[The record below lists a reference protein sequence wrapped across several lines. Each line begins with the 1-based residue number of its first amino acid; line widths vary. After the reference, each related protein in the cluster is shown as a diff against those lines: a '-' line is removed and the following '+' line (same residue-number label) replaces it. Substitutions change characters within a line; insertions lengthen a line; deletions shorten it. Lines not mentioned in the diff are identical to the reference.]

1 MNERVTTLDARS
13 PDSGEQQLLTCT
25 VGSML
30 VAVPTAAV
38 QRILR
43 MAALS
48 PAPNPMPGVVG
59 LLNIAGEVVPVVD
72 PRPVLGVHPAQVAPG
87 QFLVLMAA
95 TSRYLLW
102 VDAIGRIVDAPL
114 LPAPASVGQTTDF
127 MAQIEGRVVPILDV
141 DALDPARAG
150 DRTAPR

>member
-1 MNERVTTLDARS
+1 MIERVTKLDAQQ
-13 PDSGEQQLLTCT
+13 PDSDEMQLLTCT

-72 PRPVLGVHPAQVAPG
+72 PRPVLGVPPAQVAPG

-102 VDAIGRIVDAPL
+102 VDTIGRIVDAPL
-114 LPAPASVGQTTDF
+114 LPSPSSGGQTMDF
-127 MAQIEGRVVPILDV
+127 MAQLEGRVVPILDP

-150 DRTAPR
+150 AGTESQ